1 MTRSTLRIILALAAA
16 TVGCAS
22 PSGPTNESPSAPS
35 ASEMQSLADQFA
47 KTAVNGFGSTTSKIH
62 SIAAISGPASA
73 TASPAQTVTVQV
85 FQPWSVRTNC
95 AGGGYV
101 SSVGHV
107 SGSIS
112 VSDTLGAFGNIS
124 LTGTDSIIG
133 WGCAGNWIVNGDP
146 YLSEIG
152 TLKITGNN
160 ISADFRQSGGFVATQ
175 NGARAGCQV
184 SVHVTWDNSLGGRVQ
199 GSVTCNPGG
208 TASVNQTF

>member
-1 MTRSTLRIILALAAA
+1 M
-16 TVGCAS
+16 
-22 PSGPTNESPSAPS
+22 
-35 ASEMQSLADQFA
+35 
-47 KTAVNGFGSTTSKIH
+47 
-62 SIAAISGPASA
+62 
-73 TASPAQTVTVQV
+73 QV
-85 FQPWSVRTNC
+85 FQPWSVPTNC

-133 WGCAGNWIVNGDP
+133 WGCSGNWTVNGDP

-160 ISADFRQSGGFVATQ
+160 ISADFRQSGGFLATQ
-175 NGARAGCQV
+175 NGARASCQV

-199 GSVTCNPGG
+199 GSATCVPGG
-208 TASVNQTF
+208 TASVNGTF